1 MNRALVIALKEVRSY
16 LRDRADLAFSLL
28 LPVAIFAL
36 MYGAFSGQTLFN
48 GTAYVVNED
57 PQGVYSQRLIERLAE
72 QDELEVSLLTR
83 QVAETKLERSDV
95 LLVSIIPEGFSAQ
108 LTAGW
113 PTEITFMQRGNG
125 GQEGQIVA
133 SMVRGE
139 ADRLSQEIQAERQV
153 RSALA
158 SKAISDDQIE
168 TAVRN
173 LLERERELPLVEVTE
188 TLLGADTSMVH
199 QTLPGIVAMFVL
211 FAITMSSRTIVEE
224 RRKGT
229 LERLLTTRLTVS
241 EMFMGK
247 FLAGTAR
254 GFVQTFLLL
263 TLAYIVFRLFTPL
276 SFLMV
281 LLVALVFAAAAST
294 LGLIIASMSRTDDQ
308 ASWISVFFTM
318 ATVMLG
324 GTFFEIPEG
333 TVLHT
338 IGKASINTYSIGAF
352 QTLMAPGVGLAD
364 VSLELAVLAGVAVV
378 GFILSRVLFL
388 AVTGGR

>member
-1 MNRALVIALKEVRSY
+1 
-16 LRDRADLAFSLL
+16 
-28 LPVAIFAL
+28 
-36 MYGAFSGQTLFN
+36 
-48 GTAYVVNED
+48 
-57 PQGVYSQRLIERLAE
+57 
-72 QDELEVSLLTR
+72 
-83 QVAETKLERSDV
+83 
-95 LLVSIIPEGFSAQ
+95 
-108 LTAGW
+108 
-113 PTEITFMQRGNG
+113 
-125 GQEGQIVA
+125 
-133 SMVRGE
+133 MVRAE
-139 ADRLSQEIQAERQV
+139 ADRLSQEVQAERQV

-158 SKAISDDQIE
+158 DKAISHDQIE
-168 TAVRN
+168 TAVQS
-173 LLERERELPLVEVTE
+173 LLERERELPLVDVTE

-294 LGLIIASMSRTDDQ
+294 LGLIIASISRTDDQ

-338 IGKASINTYSIGAF
+338 IGKASINTYAIGAF
-352 QTLMAPGVGLAD
+352 RTLMAPGVGLAD

>member
-139 ADRLSQEIQAERQV
+139 ADRLSQEVQAERQV

-168 TAVRN
+168 TAVQN

-199 QTLPGIVAMFVL
+199 QTLPGILAMFVL
-211 FAITMSSRTIVEE
+211 FAITMSSRTVVEE

-294 LGLIIASMSRTDDQ
+294 LGLIIASVSRTDDQ